1 MLYLPAEFPQDTDI
15 CYLNHAA
22 IGPWPKRT
30 AQTVA
35 NFAQQNMLRGGA
47 DYPDWLKVEQR
58 LRRRIAKLIGAADPA
73 DIALTKNTSEG
84 LSTISQGLGWR
95 EGDEVIGMAHDF
107 VSNRMVWEALERRGV
122 VYRPVDAIAATDP
135 EGAMIAAIT
144 PKTRLLA
151 VSSVHYAT
159 GYRFDLE
166 RLAYACR
173 TKSVLFSVDAI
184 QSLGAIP
191 FDLTEIDA
199 DFVTCG
205 GHKWLLAPEGLGF
218 FYCRPQLR
226 DELQLRQYGWAMRE
240 SPYDFD
246 AETWQPAQS
255 ARRFE
260 SGTPNMM
267 GIQALEM
274 SLSLFEEV
282 GMSFVSQRL
291 AENID
296 HLADA
301 LKAIPEVEV
310 LTPHEP
316 TKRAGIITFR
326 HPEIARKE
334 VYPTLM
340 QAGVI
345 CAARAGGIRLAPHFY
360 TPEAVLNTAI
370 SKFRQIIQ

>member
-84 LSTISQGLGWR
+84 LSTISQGLDWR

-166 RLAYACR
+166 RLAHACR

-191 FDLTEIDA
+191 FDLADIDA
-199 DFVTCG
+199 DFV
-205 GHKWLLAPEGLGF
+205 
-218 FYCRPQLR
+218 
-226 DELQLRQYGWAMRE
+226 
-240 SPYDFD
+240 S
-246 AETWQPAQS
+246 S
-255 ARRFE
+255 A
-260 SGTPNMM
+260 
-267 GIQALEM
+267 
-274 SLSLFEEV
+274 
-282 GMSFVSQRL
+282 
-291 AENID
+291 
-296 HLADA
+296 
-301 LKAIPEVEV
+301 
-310 LTPHEP
+310 
-316 TKRAGIITFR
+316 
-326 HPEIARKE
+326 
-334 VYPTLM
+334 
-340 QAGVI
+340 
-345 CAARAGGIRLAPHFY
+345 
-360 TPEAVLNTAI
+360 TA
-370 SKFRQIIQ
+370 